1 MQEVPEAAPTAG
13 LPTAKP
19 SGDPSG
25 DPADLV
31 LLVAQPR
38 GTDPSTAHGSR
49 AVFPRLAVKLL
60 V

>member
-1 MQEVPEAAPTAG
+1 MPEAAPTAG